1 MSQLIVKWR
10 YMSSDS
16 KANVKNLIKYI
27 AKRDGVEFTDEC
39 WRGKK
44 VTKYQENLI
53 KQLIADFPSAINSE
67 EYKVYFEKQTR
78 GSASDLITQTLDYN
92 LDMIAKR
99 ENYVDYIANRPGV
112 ETYGKHGLFSDVNVP
127 VDNLD
132 KVANRVANQKDNV
145 HTYIIS
151 LSREDAIRL
160 GYDNADKWISTIR
173 ENKMNFAKAMGIP
186 YADLEWYGAFH
197 NESYHPHIHLVMFSK
212 GQKAFITK
220 DRLDNLKMELSRQIF
235 ADDRIE
241 IYKEQNKIRNQMS
254 ETVRE
259 KFDLL
264 INEINKGNFKSD
276 NIEKYIIELSEML
289 ETYKGKTV
297 YGYLPQSMKK
307 KVNSILDEL
316 EKDYNIS
323 ELYNLWCK
331 YNNQIIQIYQQTT
344 PEYIPL
350 SQNKTF
356 KPLKNII
363 IKEALKISIG
373 EITFDDTEDEY
384 DEPVD
389 DEYTE
394 KSFYEKYPGLY
405 EYQMARIYLNS
416 KSESFDI
423 KTGLEYLNKSAEI
436 GYEYALYKLGKF
448 YMDGFYL
455 KTDLNKAKELLTKA
469 SDKGNCYAKYRLAK
483 IYLDSDSDLF
493 DSAKGIELLQES
505 ADSGYKYALYQ
516 LGKIY
521 YNGKYVDKDISKSIE
536 YLNQAIEKDCECAQK
551 LIDYITNPQYKNS
564 KSIQTY
570 SATLAILN
578 DFTRLI
584 KKNYDD
590 KCKPIM
596 TTDRKMRQKID
607 EKKQAMGLRI

>member
-99 ENYVDYIANRPGV
+99 ENYVDYIAHRPGV

-220 DRLDNLKMELSRQIF
+220 GRLDNLKMELSRQIF

-289 ETYKGKTV
+289 ETYKGKIV

-316 EKDYNIS
+316 EKDDNIS
-323 ELYNLWCK
+323 ELYNLWFK
-331 YNNQIIQIYQQTT
+331 YNNQIIQMYQQTT

-423 KTGLEYLNKSAEI
+423 KTGLEYLNKSADL

-469 SDKGNCYAKYRLAK
+469 SGKGNCYAKYRLAK

-493 DSAKGIELLQES
+493 DSAKGIELLLES

-521 YNGKYVDKDISKSIE
+521 YNGKYVEKDISKSIE
-536 YLNQAIEKDCECAQK
+536 YLSQAIEKDCEYAQN
-551 LIDYITNPQYKNS
+551 LLDYITNPRYKNS
-564 KSIQTY
+564 KSIQSY

-590 KCKPIM
+590 KRKPIM